1 MTGDAIRVGDTM
13 RRPAQPWSASV
24 QAVLA
29 HLQAAG
35 VTCVPRPL
43 GFDELGRDLVGYVPG
58 AVWDYPLPELVWR
71 DSTLVGA
78 ARLLRRC
85 HDATTSF
92 EAPADARWMLAM
104 PADLPVE
111 VVCHNDFAAYNVVFG
126 DEGPIG
132 VIDWETA
139 APGARVW
146 DVAYAA
152 YRFVPLSC
160 DAPAELGTVATQ
172 ARRLALFCDAYGLD
186 RPSCRILLPTVIRRV
201 EAVRDL
207 IVSEAAAGSAVFAV
221 HLAEG
226 HVESYDA
233 DLAYLRST
241 ASLLAAAL

>member
-1 MTGDAIRVGDTM
+1 MTGDATRVGDTV

-29 HLQAAG
+29 HLQATG

-43 GFDELGRDLVGYVPG
+43 GFDDLGRDTVGFVAG
-58 AVWDYPLPELVWR
+58 EVWDYPLPDLVWR
-71 DSTLVGA
+71 ESTLVAA

-85 HDATTSF
+85 HDATTGF
-92 EAPADARWMLAM
+92 EPPAGARWMLAM

-111 VVCHNDFAAYNVVFG
+111 VVCHNDFAPYNVVFG
-126 DEGPIG
+126 DDGPIG

-146 DVAYAA
+146 DVAHAA

-160 DAPAELGTVATQ
+160 DAPAELDAVATQ
-172 ARRLALFCDAYGLD
+172 AGRLGLFCDAYGLD
-186 RPSCRILLPTVIRRV
+186 HADRRLLVATVIRRV
-201 EAVRDL
+201 EAIRDL
-207 IVSEAAAGSAVFAV
+207 IVSEAAAGNAAFAA

-226 HVESYDA
+226 HVESYEA
-233 DLAYLRST
+233 DLAYLRRSAPALT
-241 ASLLAAAL
+241 AVL